1 MATSRLKGMALEEY
15 VADNL
20 SRFSPDLSLVGRQG
34 QVADR
39 GFDIHARDS
48 KGVDYYIEVKTSEC
62 NRLSIG
68 QIVEY
73 KANLAKATPKA
84 KVILVCKDVDAEI
97 KAVLKKIG
105 VDVWTFIDFGIPD
118 NMAIYEAEKTGQLK
132 LSPVEQKA
140 YFALLKRGSIIA
152 RVEDVSSAL
161 GVSSSWAKN
170 ILSKLA
176 GHGAVQRV
184 GRGKYVVI
192 PADVM
197 YGRKSYV
204 ADPLVLANELMKEND
219 YCVAYCSAAHV
230 HGLTEQ
236 MPFKT
241 TIAVLKQMR
250 HIEVGNV
257 SVIFVTLKKSKFF
270 GCEDTRYLDVTLK
283 VSDLEKTVVDC
294 LDRPEFCGGLS
305 EVARILSNAFEDG
318 RVDYQRLVSYVRR
331 LGSHAVAQRL
341 GFILEYLEERKR
353 LRVDSEVF
361 DDLLQLVGS
370 KVYPLDVKASRVGN
384 ISRKWK
390 ILNNTGYLEV

>member
-1 MATSRLKGMALEEY
+1 MAASSLKGVALEDY
-15 VADNL
+15 VANNL

-34 QVADR
+34 KVADR
-39 GFDIHARDS
+39 GFDIYARDS
-48 KGVDYYIEVKTSEC
+48 KGVDYYIEVKASEC

-73 KANLAKATPKA
+73 KANLAKVAHKA
-84 KVILVCKDVDAEI
+84 KVILVCRDVDAEI
-97 KAVLKKIG
+97 KDVLKKIG
-105 VDVWTFIDFGIPD
+105 VDVWTFLDFGVPESLFG
-118 NMAIYEAEKTGQLK
+118 YEVEKTGQLK

-152 RVEDVSSAL
+152 RVEDVSLTL
-161 GVSSSWAKN
+161 GVSPSWAKN

-204 ADPLVLANELMKEND
+204 ADPLVLVNELMKEND

-241 TIAVLKQMR
+241 TVAVLKQMR
-250 HIEVGNV
+250 PIEVGNV
-257 SVIFVTLKKSKFF
+257 SVSFVTLKKSRFF
-270 GCEDTRYLDVTLK
+270 GCEGVKYLDVTLK

-294 LDRPEFCGGLS
+294 VDRPELCGGLS
-305 EVARILSNAFEDG
+305 EVVRILLNAFEDK
-318 RVDYQRLVSYVRR
+318 RMNYQKLVLYARR
-331 LGSHAVAQRL
+331 FESHAVAQRL
-341 GFILEYLEERKR
+341 GFILQYLKERKR
-353 LRVDSEVF
+353 IHVDSEVF
-361 DDLLQLVGS
+361 DGLLQLVGS
-370 KVYPLDVKASRVGN
+370 KVYPLDVKASRVGDV
-384 ISRKWK
+384 SRKWK
-390 ILNNTGYLEV
+390 ILDNAGYLEV